1 MARTV
6 RFQMI
11 ALFSVSDRVFGSQ
24 GTTTNL
30 GSFWGISLGVAVRCC
45 GKVIPTCGLSG
56 GGLQSVGRV
65 DTRAAKIDH

>member
-11 ALFSVSDRVFGSQ
+11 VFFNASDRVFGSL

-30 GSFWGISLGVAVRCC
+30 GSFWETPLGVAVRCR
-45 GKVIPTCGLSG
+45 GKVIPTFGLSG
-56 GGLQSVGRV
+56 GGL
-65 DTRAAKIDH
+65 

>member
-1 MARTV
+1 MAHTA

-11 ALFSVSDRVFGSQ
+11 ALFRASDRVFGSM

-30 GSFWGISLGVAVRCC
+30 GSFWGTPLGVAVRGH

-56 GGLQSVGRV
+56 GGL
-65 DTRAAKIDH
+65 